1 MAARGRQTIILS
13 SLPLQV
19 LYYLNGWYFGF
30 FWIAEALMF
39 VYKGQVLPFP
49 STNLASEIVL
59 LFLLGII
66 EVIRLFFGSKGNL
79 TERIISMVVSIL
91 LCLPVLF
98 TVLFFLL
105 WQTYVLRA
113 EVILCAILLV
123 FLGLELVLGVA
134 AMVSFARAETFR

>member
-1 MAARGRQTIILS
+1 MAARGRQTVILS

-19 LYYLNGWYFGF
+19 LYYLNGWYFSF
-30 FWIAEALMF
+30 FWIAEALIF
-39 VYKGQVLPFP
+39 VYKGEVLPFP

-123 FLGLELVLGVA
+123 FLGLELILGVA

>member
-1 MAARGRQTIILS
+1 MAARGRQTVILS

-30 FWIAEALMF
+30 FWIAEALIF
-39 VYKGQVLPFP
+39 VYKGEVLPFP

-123 FLGLELVLGVA
+123 FLGLELILGVA